1 MAMTMGDDAGQS
13 TAWPPRV
20 EVLGMPLNIVG
31 FQETLDLLV
40 RLARGDHL
48 AYVVTANVDH
58 VVRLNRRPELRPL
71 YADADLVVADGMP
84 LVWASRIL
92 GHRLPGR
99 VAGSDLFPCLCQR
112 AATEGLT
119 VYLLGGDPGTADA
132 AAAVL
137 KQRNPA
143 LQIVGIDCPPYGFE
157 SDAAE
162 CERIVSRVES
172 ASPAILFVALGS
184 PKQEQWIY
192 ANRSRCGARLSIGVG
207 ISFSFVS
214 GQVKR
219 APKWMQRVGL
229 EWFHRMAQEPGRLC
243 RRYLV
248 EDLAFS
254 WILLRDLIRLRT
266 RRTVRPCH
274 RRNGPGCEHA
284 QD

>member
-1 MAMTMGDDAGQS
+1 MAMTTDDDAGQS
-13 TAWPPRV
+13 TVWPSRV

-31 FQETLDLLV
+31 FEQTLNLLV
-40 RLARGDHL
+40 RLARGDCP

-58 VVRLNRRPELRPL
+58 VVRLNRRPDLRPL
-71 YADADLVVADGMP
+71 YAEADLVVADGMP

-92 GHRLPGR
+92 GHRLPER

-112 AATEGLT
+112 AASEGLT

-137 KQRNPA
+137 KQRNPS

-162 CERIVSRVES
+162 CERIVSRVKG
-172 ASPAILFVALGS
+172 AGPGILFVALGS

-192 ANRSRCGARLSIGVG
+192 ANRGRCGAKLSIGVG

-214 GQVKR
+214 GHVRR
-219 APKWMQRVGL
+219 APRWMRRVGL
-229 EWFHRMAQEPGRLC
+229 EWFHRMVQEPRRLI

-248 EDLAFS
+248 DDLLFA
-254 WILLRDLIRLRT
+254 WILLRAPI
-266 RRTVRPCH
+266 RRTLRAGRAP
-274 RRNGPGCEHA
+274 NPGPDGRTLV
-284 QD
+284 